1 MLVYQRVYIYMLGVS
16 RICTFYSSR
25 SSKVCKY
32 MPRSQ
37 SCPGRWCFAD
47 WWPLFDLH
55 KGKLSGLQIQVWLY
69 KYRLNVYIGIRA
81 KKKVLSY
88 LPFSSEC
95 PFLGWW
101 SFSSLPVQSGFNP
114 SYVYWPVRTTSLK
127 YGGALLG
134 YSLRGNIS
142 IWGPHKKKLLESL
155 NQQNQKMQ
163 NL

>member
-1 MLVYQRVYIYMLGVS
+1 MLGVS